1 KREMH
6 KSTFFND
13 HDVVSNDPNSTFVN
27 SYTASYGNAFN
38 STYQSTYD
46 PPSSY
51 KSNYDIPFPSGFP
64 TGHHHTVGHLYTTEN
79 YPSAFLPVSGS
90 SSSDSS
96 PVGSPTLLPRRVP
109 SSGGLNDHFM
119 LDQQTK
125 DCSHTMNS
133 GKVRRKSS
141 RASIR
146 SNRNSM
152 LLDPIVEEEL
162 PMNAI
167 KNFGSPPS
175 RV

>member
-1 KREMH
+1 MH

-13 HDVVSNDPNSTFVN
+13 HHHNMTTDDPNSTFVN
-27 SYTASYGNAFN
+27 SYSNAFN
-38 STYQSTYD
+38 ASYQPAYES
-46 PPSSY
+46 PSSY
-51 KSNYDIPFPSGFP
+51 KSGFDISFPSGYP
-64 TGHHHTVGHLYTTEN
+64 TGHHNTVGHVYTTEN
-79 YPSAFLPVSGS
+79 YPSAFLPASGS

-109 SSGGLNDHFM
+109 SSGGLSDHFM

-125 DCSHTMNS
+125 DYSYAVHGANA
-133 GKVRRKSS
+133 GKVKRKSS

-167 KNFGSPPS
+167 KSFGSPPS
-175 RV
+175 SRV